1 MNRMEERE
9 NKKNSRKEKKLKMTR
24 EYSASREE
32 EKVREVTFFLV
43 V

>member
-9 NKKNSRKEKKLKMTR
+9 NKNSRKEKKLKMTR